1 MWYVLFGGGGEDVL
15 IPIAVYSVYIRG
27 PPIQKFG
34 DGTDCKAGTTK
45 ERPRGCG
52 LTLRYYG
59 TGFLTIWIFCGV
71 KLPIGSKNS
80 TTYY

>member
-45 ERPRGCG
+45 ERLWAYLSYIPEKFGDG
-52 LTLRYYG
+52 TDQLR
-59 TGFLTIWIFCGV
+59 F
-71 KLPIGSKNS
+71 
-80 TTYY
+80 